1 MRRGIKGYGRRIGKQ
16 YPYHIRDVH
25 ISDPFILAD
34 PVSKKYYTYVQ
45 FADRDRFPDVY
56 AGEPCFYVLESRDLV
71 HWSRPEVAFRK
82 GGFWADSDYWAP
94 EVHIWKG
101 KYYLISSFRARG
113 TYRRCQCLAADSPKG
128 PFKPVSG
135 KPVTPEGWHCLDGT
149 LYEDKRGKP
158 WMVFCHEWLQV
169 NDGQICAVPLSDDLG
184 KAEGEPVI
192 LFRASDGPWAAKT
205 MKGSGWVTDGPFL
218 HRLKSGVL
226 IMLWSS
232 FSDKGGYT
240 TGYARSLSG
249 DIQGP
254 WIQEQQPLYA
264 MDGAHSMLFTTFG
277 GQLMMALHCPNRHE
291 AKRILLFEMEES
303 FDGIHIVNEV
313 TGNWYNNVGGIAA
326 GFAYKD
332 RCVEEPCFRV
342 SPEAVTEETDNRK
355 EQGGV

>member
-1 MRRGIKGYGRRIGKQ
+1 MTEELEKQ

-45 FADRDRFPDVY
+45 FADRTRFPEVY
-56 AGEPCFYVLESRDLV
+56 SEEPCFYVLESRDLV

-101 KYYLISSFRARG
+101 KYYLLSSFRARG

-184 KAEGEPVI
+184 EAVGEPVI
-192 LFRASDGPWAAKT
+192 LFRASDGAWAAKT

-249 DIQGP
+249 DIKGP

-264 MDGAHSMLFTTFG
+264 MDGAHSMLFTSFG

-291 AKRILLFEMEES
+291 AKRILLFEMEET
-303 FDGIHIVNEV
+303 FDGLHIINEV

>member
-1 MRRGIKGYGRRIGKQ
+1 MKEEMEKR

-45 FADRDRFPDVY
+45 FVDRTRFPEVET
-56 AGEPCFYVLESRDLV
+56 GEPCFYVLESRDLI
-71 HWSRPEVAFRK
+71 HWSKPEIAFRK
-82 GGFWADSDYWAP
+82 GDFWADSDYWAP
-94 EVHIWKG
+94 EVHIWRG
-101 KYYLISSFRARG
+101 KYYLLSSFRARG
-113 TYRRCQCLAADSPKG
+113 TYRRCQCLVADSPKG
-128 PFKPVSG
+128 PFKPVSE
-135 KPVTPEGWHCLDGT
+135 KPVTPDGWHCLDGT
-149 LYEDKRGKP
+149 LYEDRKGRP

-169 NDGQICAVPLSDDLG
+169 NDGQICAVPLCDNLG
-184 KAEGEPVI
+184 KAIGEPVI
-192 LFRASDGPWAAKT
+192 LFRASDGPWAAKM
-205 MKGSGWVTDGPFL
+205 MKNSGWVTDGPFL

-232 FSDKGGYT
+232 FSEKGGYT

-254 WIQEQQPLYA
+254 WIQETEPLYA

-291 AKRILLFEMEES
+291 AKRILLFEMEET
-303 FDGIHIVNEV
+303 FDGIHIINEV
-313 TGNWYNNVGGIAA
+313 TGNWYNNVEGIAR

-342 SPEAVTEETDNRK
+342 SPVAQIEEPDSK
-355 EQGGV
+355 KGAGDI